1 MTVVIGVDKAKE
13 RKRGPKEVPKSD
25 IGISFSWFDFIM
37 GDIQVPVISRAICFI
52 KGLREKEES
61 VKAMIEKGLVTP
73 SGIFYFNSF

>member
-1 MTVVIGVDKAKE
+1 MTVIIGVDKAKE
-13 RKRGPKEVPKSD
+13 RKRCSEEIPESD

-37 GDIQVPVISRAICFI
+37 SNIQVPVISLGICFI

-61 VKAMIEKGLVTP
+61 VQAMIEKGLVTP